1 MNFKTASSL
10 LESSSI
16 QKIFTGV
23 GVLDKSLRGGIS
35 IGKVT
40 QLVGKPGAGKTQMWQ
55 VPKMFEIATTLILTK
70 SFIQA

>member
-10 LESSSI
+10 LESS

-35 IGKVT
+35 LGKVT
-40 QLVGKPGAGKTQMWQ
+40 QLVGKPGAGKTEMWQ
-55 VPKMFEIATTLILTK
+55 VSNNLKIETTLI
-70 SFIQA
+70 FNYH